1 MPQGGLTAAFSS
13 LAARKRDYGAS
24 RDASK
29 RQEKLEKERRSA
41 KSDRK
46 APNGA
51 PNAILGPCSEAPYR
65 RFLPSC
71 EQNRATAASRKEKP
85 VKRYECLAGFRSDAL
100 NLLRTQHVYWA
111 RKESRTQSAIVC
123 KSILEH
129 PLKTPLR
136 HGITAFSL
144 NRKAL
149 AGPPLSPGQWAH
161 GETGWW
167 PFRGIGHA
175 RFLAS
180 KQ

>member
-1 MPQGGLTAAFSS
+1 MA
-13 LAARKRDYGAS
+13 GAL
-24 RDASK
+24 R
-29 RQEKLEKERRSA
+29 RRRSPPETLPLEGTYT
-41 KSDRK
+41 DNLTD
-46 APNGA
+46 P
-51 PNAILGPCSEAPYR
+51 PNAMLGPCSEAPYR

-71 EQNRATAASRKEKP
+71 EQNRATAASHKEKS
-85 VKRYECLAGFRSDAL
+85 VKRYEHLAGFRSDAL
-100 NLLRTQHVYWA
+100 NPLRTQHVYWA
-111 RKESRTQSAIVC
+111 RKDSQTQSTVVC

-129 PLKTPLR
+129 PPKTPLR